1 MRHDRAQLHAR
12 GAVSQD
18 AQGQAEAHARLA
30 HPAHRLVARA
40 LGTPIAERTKMMQ
53 ALDLTPLRVPLHA
66 LQLLEADVSARLLER
81 QAQVR
86 AMIVAILSQQH
97 LALIGPPGTAK
108 SLITELV
115 AERMTP
121 TAGGS
126 PPFVW
131 LLTRFTTP
139 DELFGP
145 ISVQGLK
152 QDVYRRITTGKL
164 PEATFAFLDEM
175 FTANSAI
182 LNALLSLLNER
193 VFDNGLLRMR
203 VPLMT
208 CVGASNALPHGEDLH
223 ALWDRFAL
231 RQMTS
236 YVSDSAFGQLLRL
249 AALATPPQRIDPADL
264 VILQQAGQ
272 TLPIPDGVLD
282 AIAHLRN
289 DLGGQGIIASDR
301 RWRQSLT
308 LIRAHAL
315 IEERGLVE
323 EDDLSILADA
333 LWNTPDQRG
342 AIARIVAR
350 LANPL
355 VGKAVELGDQAAHV
369 YDMACKAQQS
379 ASDDQQ
385 KMQLAVEAATKL
397 KSCATQVKRLHEQAQ
412 AQGRNTARFEK
423 VASQIR
429 DMQTQIAALVL

>member
-1 MRHDRAQLHAR
+1 MIQ
-12 GAVSQD
+12 
-18 AQGQAEAHARLA
+18 
-30 HPAHRLVARA
+30 P
-40 LGTPIAERTKMMQ
+40 
-53 ALDLTPLRVPLHA
+53 LDLTSIRVPLHA
-66 LQLLEADVSARLLER
+66 LQVLEADMSARLLER
-81 QAQVR
+81 QAQAR
-86 AMIVAILSQQH
+86 AMIVAILSRQH

-115 AERMTP
+115 AERITN
-121 TAGGS
+121 AGGGGTT
-126 PPFVW
+126 FVW

-139 DELFGP
+139 DEVFGP

-164 PEATFAFLDEM
+164 PEATFAFLDEI
-175 FTANSAI
+175 FKANSAI

-193 VFDNGLLRMR
+193 VFDNGLVRMR

-208 CVGASNALPHGEDLH
+208 CVGASNELPQGEDLN

-249 AALATPPQRIDPADL
+249 AALATPPQMIDHADL
-264 VILQQAGQ
+264 VILQQTCT
-272 TLPIPDGVLD
+272 TLPIPDGILD
-282 AIAHLRN
+282 AVGQLRK
-289 DLGGQGIIASDR
+289 DLGGQGMIASDR

-308 LIRAHAL
+308 LVRAHAL
-315 IEERGLVE
+315 IEGRGLVE
-323 EDDLSILADA
+323 EDDMSILAEA

-342 AIARIVAR
+342 VVARTVAR

-355 VGKAVELGDQAAHV
+355 VGKAVELGDQAANV
-369 YDMACKAQQS
+369 YDMALKAQQS

-397 KSCATQVKRLHEQAQ
+397 KSCSTQVKRLREQAQ
-412 AQGRNTARFEK
+412 AQGRSTARFEK
-423 VASQIR
+423 IASQIR
-429 DMQTQIAALVL
+429 EMQTQIAALVL